1 MTKKLIKE
9 DVRMKLK
16 ATMEGKRLARLS
28 EEVAFEKLKELE
40 KKLKTMPNGE
50 NKDRQQIIYSVLRE
64 EMERKVEVDNNMQ
77 FGGVIDGGC
86 GYGGGGGSGNDA
98 G

>member
-1 MTKKLIKE
+1 MTEKNKE
-9 DVRMKLK
+9 NVRMKLK
-16 ATMEGKRLARLS
+16 ATMEGKRLSRLS
-28 EEVAFEKLKELE
+28 EDVAFEKLKEME
-40 KKLKTMPNGE
+40 RKLKNMPNGE
-50 NKDRQQIIYSVLRE
+50 KRDRQQIIYSVLRE
-64 EMERKVEVDNNMQ
+64 EMEKKVEVYNNMQ

>member
-1 MTKKLIKE
+1 MIPL
-9 DVRMKLK
+9 
-16 ATMEGKRLARLS
+16 
-28 EEVAFEKLKELE
+28 LE
-40 KKLKTMPNGE
+40 KR
-50 NKDRQQIIYSVLRE
+50 DRQQIIYSVLRE
-64 EMERKVEVDNNMQ
+64 EMEKKVEVYNNMQ